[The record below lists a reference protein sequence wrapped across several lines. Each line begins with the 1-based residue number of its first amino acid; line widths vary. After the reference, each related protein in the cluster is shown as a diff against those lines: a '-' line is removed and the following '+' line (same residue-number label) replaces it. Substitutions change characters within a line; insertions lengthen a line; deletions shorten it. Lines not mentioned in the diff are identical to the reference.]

1 MRIGMMF
8 ARRGAAFALA
18 SCLSLSCA
26 LSAQAEGMIGMKLA
40 DAKKK
45 DIFNFFHFKE
55 MGRDKNSAGTLVEYG
70 TKCMGHAAVM
80 VVEVSGADE
89 TIEAANLTLPR
100 SFVEGDTVC
109 VFARDIAKSFL
120 SQAIPESDFESYKT
134 LIAEIEFGGQ
144 SRPIKKGDTTLTV
157 VQGAKTNS
165 GKFIQFD
172 GNSAPKLPDTP
183 TPGYNTYLGNQK
195 TFEGVFAHSK
205 LNIINNPSKNG
216 VLLNILVRPNH
227 KATK

>member
-1 MRIGMMF
+1 MRIGRMF
-8 ARRGAAFALA
+8 ARGAAFALA
-18 SCLSLSCA
+18 SCLSLTCA

-70 TKCMGHAAVM
+70 TKCMRHAAVM
-80 VVEVSGADE
+80 VVEVSGSDE

-100 SFVEGDTVC
+100 SFVDGDTVC

-120 SQAIPESDFESYKT
+120 SQAIPQSDFESYKT
-134 LIAEIEFGGQ
+134 LIAEIEFGQ
-144 SRPIKKGDTTLTV
+144 NRPNKKGDTTKVL
-157 VQGAKTNS
+157 
-165 GKFIQFD
+165 QFA
-172 GNSAPKLPDTP
+172 GNPVPKLPDTP
-183 TPGYNTYLGNQK
+183 TPGYNAYLGNQK
-195 TFEGVFAHSK
+195 SFEGIFAHSK
-205 LNIINNPSKNG
+205 LNVVNAESKDG

>member
-8 ARRGAAFALA
+8 ARGAAFALA

-100 SFVEGDTVC
+100 SFVDGDTVC

-134 LIAEIEFGGQ
+134 LIAEIEFGQ
-144 SRPIKKGDTTLTV
+144 SRPNKKGDTT
-157 VQGAKTNS
+157 KI
-165 GKFIQFD
+165 IQFA
-172 GNSAPKLPDTP
+172 GNSPPKLPDTP

-205 LNIINNPSKNG
+205 LNIINNPSKDG